1 MLVAYISK
9 NFKANKLSLLLVR
22 KNVRNCL
29 AFVRKNV
36 TLHRSFVQIN
46 VIMKRNVLN
55 QLLDW
60 KQKKN
65 RKPLILNG
73 ARQVG
78 KTYILR
84 EFGEKYYQKV
94 AYVNCDKN
102 EMVEKIFAQDYNI
115 DRILLSL
122 SALLHV
128 NIESENTLIIF
139 DEIQENP
146 TVLNSLKYFCEDAPQ
161 YHVAVAGSL
170 LGISLHSDVSFP
182 VGKVDMIKMYPMTF
196 DEFLLAIGEQSL
208 VEVLAKGDFS
218 LIDSLSLRFIDCLRQ
233 YYYVGGM
240 PAAVLEFSETKNLE
254 EVRNIQK
261 QILFDY
267 RRDFSKHAPSQEVPR
282 INMVWDSIPSQ
293 LAKENKKFIFGTLK
307 KGARASEFEM
317 AIQWLIDA
325 GLVYQVHRVSAPGMP
340 LKFYAEMSV
349 FKLFVLDIG
358 LMGAMVDAPAES
370 ILVADTLF
378 KEYKGAFT
386 ELFVLTQFMSH
397 NLPIYYFSSNDSR
410 VEIDFIVQH
419 GTTITPIEVKAEENV
434 HSKSL
439 RTFIAKHPELKGL
452 RLSMK
457 PFQDQLWMENRPLYA
472 VGDWLQLQI

>member
-1 MLVAYISK
+1 
-9 NFKANKLSLLLVR
+9 
-22 KNVRNCL
+22 
-29 AFVRKNV
+29 
-36 TLHRSFVQIN
+36 
-46 VIMKRNVLN
+46 MKRNILS
-55 QLLDW
+55 QLIAW
-60 KQKKN
+60 KNKSN

-84 EFGEKYYQKV
+84 HFGQTEYKKM

-115 DRILLSL
+115 QRIILSL

-128 NIESENTLIIF
+128 NIEAENTLIVF

-170 LGISLHSDVSFP
+170 LGISLHGGTSFP
-182 VGKVDMIKMYPMTF
+182 VGKVDMIRMYPMTF
-196 DEFLLAIGEQSL
+196 DEFLEAIGEGQ
-208 VEVLAKGDFS
+208 LAALLATGDFS
-218 LIDSLSLRFIDCLRQ
+218 VIDSLSLRFIDCLRQ

-240 PAAVLEFSETKNLE
+240 PAAVLEFSQSKNLE

-267 RRDFSKHAPSQEVPR
+267 QRDFSKHAPSNEVPR
-282 INMVWDSIPSQ
+282 INMVWEAIPSQ
-293 LAKENKKFIFGTLK
+293 LAKENKKFIFGALK
-307 KGARASEFEM
+307 KGARASEFEL
-317 AIQWLIDA
+317 AIQWLKDA
-325 GLVYQVHRVSAPGMP
+325 GLIYQINRVTAPSMP
-340 LKFYAEMSV
+340 LKFYSEMSV
-349 FKLFVLDIG
+349 FKLFILDIG

-386 ELFVLTQFMSH
+386 ELFVLTQLVTLS
-397 NLPIYYFSSNDSR
+397 LPVYYFSSNDSR
-410 VEIDFIVQH
+410 VEIDLIVQH
-419 GTTITPIEVKAEENV
+419 GATITPIEVKAEENV
-434 HSKSL
+434 HAKSL
-439 RTFIAKHPELKGL
+439 RTFVSKHPQLKGL
-452 RLSMK
+452 RLSML
-457 PFQDQLWMENRPLYA
+457 PYQNQGWMENKPLYA
-472 VGDWLQLQI
+472 VGRWL

>member
-1 MLVAYISK
+1 
-9 NFKANKLSLLLVR
+9 
-22 KNVRNCL
+22 
-29 AFVRKNV
+29 
-36 TLHRSFVQIN
+36 
-46 VIMKRNVLN
+46 MKRTVLK
-55 QLLDW
+55 QLQEW
-60 KQKKN
+60 KHKSN

-84 EFGEKYYQKV
+84 EFGEKYYEKV

-102 EMVEKIFAQDYNI
+102 ELVEKIFAQDYNI
-115 DRILLSL
+115 ERILLSL
-122 SALLHV
+122 SALLHIT
-128 NIESENTLIIF
+128 IEPENTLIIF

-170 LGISLHSDVSFP
+170 LGISLHSGISFP

-196 DEFLLAIGEQSL
+196 IEFLMAINEETL
-208 VEVLAKGDFS
+208 VDVLDSGNIS
-218 LIDSLSLRFIDCLRQ
+218 VIDSLSLRFIDCLRQ

-240 PAAVLEFSETKNLE
+240 PAAVLEYSQSKNLQ

-267 RRDFSKHAPSQEVPR
+267 QRDFSKHAPSQEVPR
-282 INMVWDSIPSQ
+282 INMVWESIPSQ
-293 LAKENKKFIFGTLK
+293 LAKENKKFIFGVLK
-307 KGARASEFEM
+307 KGARAAEFEI

-325 GLVYQVHRVSAPGMP
+325 GLVYKVNRVTAPLMP
-340 LKFYAEMSV
+340 LKFYEEMSV

-358 LMGAMVDAPAES
+358 LMGAMVDAPAEC
-370 ILVADTLF
+370 ILVTDDLF

-386 ELFVLTQFMSH
+386 ELFVLTQLVSYNM
-397 NLPIYYFSSNDSR
+397 PIYYFSSNDSR

-419 GTTITPIEVKAEENV
+419 GASVIPIEVKAEENV
-434 HSKSL
+434 HAKSL
-439 RTFIAKHPELKGL
+439 RTFIGKYSGLKGL

-457 PFQDQLWMENRPLYA
+457 AFQDQGWMENKPLYA
-472 VGDWLQLQI
+472 VGNWI